1 MLNQIGYLVSRTR
14 RNHGL
19 EHATIH
25 ILSDRHKNFSAQG
38 NSNHRGFHLNIYGDV
53 SEDDVRAAVEEAY
66 RRMKSGDHHLAV
78 HPNCGTVLLTTA
90 AMGALASQTAFGLEQ
105 RRQRRRNMDLN
116 VFLNGLPGAI
126 LAGVISLILSRPV
139 GMAIQEKLTTEGDLG
154 DLQVVS
160 VRRVRPSLVTRF
172 FQLLLVPGKDLQV
185 RSYKVETAG

>member
-53 SEDDVRAAVEEAY
+53 GEDDVRAAVEEAY
-66 RRMKSGDHHLAV
+66 RRMKGGDHHLAV

>member
-53 SEDDVRAAVEEAY
+53 GEDDVRAAVEEAY
-66 RRMKSGDHHLAV
+66 RRMKSGDHRLAV

>member
-1 MLNQIGYLVSRTR
+1 MIDQLSYLVSRTR

-25 ILSDRHKNFSAQG
+25 MLSERHKNFSAQG
-38 NSNHRGFHLNIYGDV
+38 NSNHRGFYLNIFGDI
-53 SEDDVRAAVEEAY
+53 SEEDVQAAVEEAH
-66 RRMKSGDHHLAV
+66 RRMKNGDHRLAV

-105 RRQRRRNMDLN
+105 RRQGRRHMDLN
-116 VFLNGLPGAI
+116 VLVNGLPGAI
-126 LAGVISLILSRPV
+126 LAGVVSLILSRPV

-154 DLQVVS
+154 GLEVVR
-160 VRRVRPSLVTRF
+160 VRQIRPSLVTRF
-172 FQLLLVPGKDLQV
+172 FQLLLVPGKNLQV

>member
-53 SEDDVRAAVEEAY
+53 GEDDVRAAVEEAY